1 MNTSCDFYV
10 HTSYNKNRT
19 LIEMSLVIDILE
31 IEKIRKNPF
40 FRSVK
45 TGMEL
50 GELVGTAAG
59 KRRARIIREK
69 GAAGDLTSGFTQELL
84 DYDLRAIRIGAQ
96 I

>member
-10 HTSYNKNRT
+10 HISYNKNRT
-19 LIEMSLVIDILE
+19 LIEMIQDILE
-31 IEKIRKNPF
+31 IEKVRKNPL
-40 FRSVK
+40 FRSIK
-45 TGMEL
+45 IGLEL
-50 GELVGTAAG
+50 GEIVGTAAG

-84 DYDLRAIRIGAQ
+84 DYDLRAIRMGAQ

>member
-10 HTSYNKNRT
+10 LTSYNKNRT
-19 LIEMSLVIDILE
+19 LIEMILDILE
-31 IEKIRKNPF
+31 IDKVRKNPL
-40 FRSVK
+40 FRSIK
-45 TGMEL
+45 IGFEL
-50 GELVGTAAG
+50 GEIVGTAAG

-84 DYDLRAIRIGAQ
+84 DYDLRAIRMGAQ

>member
-10 HTSYNKNRT
+10 HTNYNKNRT
-19 LIEMSLVIDILE
+19 LIEMILDILE
-31 IEKIRKNPF
+31 IDKVRKNPL
-40 FRSVK
+40 FRSIK
-45 TGMEL
+45 IGAEL
-50 GELVGTAAG
+50 GEIVGTAAG

-84 DYDLRAIRIGAQ
+84 DYDLRAIRMGAQ

>member
-10 HTSYNKNRT
+10 LTSYNKNRT
-19 LIEMSLVIDILE
+19 LIEMILDILE
-31 IEKIRKNPF
+31 IEKVRKNPL
-40 FRSVK
+40 FRSIK
-45 TGMEL
+45 IGFEL
-50 GELVGTAAG
+50 GEIVGTAAG

-84 DYDLRAIRIGAQ
+84 DYDLRAIRMGAQ

>member
-10 HTSYNKNRT
+10 HTNYNKNRT
-19 LIEMSLVIDILE
+19 SIEMIIDILE
-31 IEKIRKNPF
+31 IDKVRKNPL
-40 FRSVK
+40 FRSIK
-45 TGMEL
+45 IGFEL
-50 GELVGTAAG
+50 GEIVGTAAG

-84 DYDLRAIRIGAQ
+84 DYDLRAIRMGAQ

>member
-1 MNTSCDFYV
+1 M
-10 HTSYNKNRT
+10 
-19 LIEMSLVIDILE
+19 IIDILE
-31 IEKIRKNPF
+31 IEKIRKNPL

-45 TGMEL
+45 IGVDL
-50 GELVGTAAG
+50 GEIVGTAAG

-84 DYDLRAIRIGAQ
+84 DYDLRAIRMGAQ